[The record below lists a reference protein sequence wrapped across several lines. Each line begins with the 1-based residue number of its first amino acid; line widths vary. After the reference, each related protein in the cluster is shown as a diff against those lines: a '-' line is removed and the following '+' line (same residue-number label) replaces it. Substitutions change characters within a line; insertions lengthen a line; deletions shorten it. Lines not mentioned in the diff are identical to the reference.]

1 MSKIQKLSGH
11 ELIKV
16 LFKVGFRPKRQ
27 KGSHVILIK
36 ETERGKV
43 GCTVPLHKELKIGTI
58 KGTFVA
64 KQRCT
69 VGTTSVLKQA
79 GISEEEF
86 VKLLKR

>member
-1 MSKIQKLSGH
+1 MSKIRKLSGH
-11 ELIKV
+11 ELIRI
-16 LFKVGFRPKRQ
+16 LSKVGFRPKRQ

-43 GCTVPLHKELKIGTI
+43 GCTVPLHRELKIGTI
-58 KGTFVA
+58 KGI
-64 KQRCT
+64 
-69 VGTTSVLKQA
+69 LKQA

>member
-1 MSKIQKLSGH
+1 MSRIRKLSGH

-16 LFKVGFRPKRQ
+16 LFKAGFRPKRQ

-58 KGTFVA
+58 KGI
-64 KQRCT
+64 
-69 VGTTSVLKQA
+69 LKQA

>member
-58 KGTFVA
+58 KGI
-64 KQRCT
+64 
-69 VGTTSVLKQA
+69 LKQA